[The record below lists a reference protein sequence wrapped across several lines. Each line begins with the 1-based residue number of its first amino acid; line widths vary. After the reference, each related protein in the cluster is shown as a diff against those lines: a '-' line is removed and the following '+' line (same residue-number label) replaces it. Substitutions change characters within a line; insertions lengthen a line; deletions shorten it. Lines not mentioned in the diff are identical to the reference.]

1 VACREGRRSRRS
13 RRTSRWRLRARRSL
27 CGTLSRPNSACPLG
41 CDHIIRGRG
50 LMRTYQWF
58 TTVPVLMV
66 GMESIRNLTR
76 EKLRDGRPLSARV
89 LVPSWCKVPVT
100 RQKIPCRLVVRAYPR
115 AEVLYPAAEGL
126 RTDVPSRGPLCR
138 LRSVRRRQA
147 PQVRSLHA
155 GPRHVGLPT
164 PHRTGRHRS
173 TPRRTYCSQ
182 TNRRGQHSAP

>member
-1 VACREGRRSRRS
+1 
-13 RRTSRWRLRARRSL
+13 
-27 CGTLSRPNSACPLG
+27 
-41 CDHIIRGRG
+41 
-50 LMRTYQWF
+50 MRTYQWF

-115 AEVLYPAAEGL
+115 AEVLYPAAEG
-126 RTDVPSRGPLCR
+126 
-138 LRSVRRRQA
+138 RSVRRRQA

-173 TPRRTYCSQ
+173 TPRRTYCPQ